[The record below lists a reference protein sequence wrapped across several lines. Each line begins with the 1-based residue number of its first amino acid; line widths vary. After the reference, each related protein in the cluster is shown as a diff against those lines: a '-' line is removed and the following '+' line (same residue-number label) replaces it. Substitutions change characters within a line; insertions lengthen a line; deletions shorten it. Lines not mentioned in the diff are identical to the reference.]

1 MQANPLMNALQ
12 LIEEPKRQQRF
23 EAVLAHLR
31 EAPKPVSRVAPDKA
45 LQTLLAATTADLGH
59 DFFRTLVRQLTEA
72 FRVTCALVGEMQ
84 HEKNE
89 VRTLAFWSQGDFQP
103 DVTYPLH
110 GTPCFN
116 AVNCS
121 LCYYS
126 DEVAT
131 HFPED
136 LMLSDM
142 NLRGYL
148 GAALKNSRGESI
160 GVLAVLHDQPLEAG
174 ELDFKLL
181 CAFAA
186 RAGAELERIQAQAEL
201 ERTRDF
207 LRNTLNAVPDP
218 LFVKDRSHR
227 FVGVNAAFCN
237 MMGRTER
244 ELLGHTHADVLP
256 PQEAALIRQR
266 EEEAFH
272 TPKPVEH
279 EEPFYGGDTAR
290 TLIVKRAVFPGADG
304 QPSLVAVLR
313 DLTER
318 KRLETQLRQA
328 DRMASVGQLAAGV
341 AHEINNPLAYVCS
354 NLSFLSE
361 QFSQERIAPEE
372 LPELREVVA
381 ETQDGINRVRAIVKD
396 LKTFARPDEERLT
409 AVEVPAVIDGA
420 LRLLRNEM
428 QYRIR
433 LERSLEPVP
442 AVRCNE
448 GRLSQVLVNLLV
460 NAVQAFPELSPER
473 NLIRVGCRSVDSKW
487 VAVDVV
493 DNGMGM
499 TPEVL
504 QRIFEPFFTT
514 KPVGVGTGLGLAICH
529 SLITSMGGRIEVK
542 SVRGEGTTFTL
553 LLPVFKEKTERPSRV
568 LQAVRPVRQRLLLID
583 DEASVGSAVQ
593 RLLSSRY
600 EVHPLQDAREA
611 LRRLAD
617 GASYDAILCDLMMPG
632 MSGLEFLLEL
642 ERTQPKMLPHL
653 GMMSGGTL
661 SPQARELLSSRS
673 RDLMEKP
680 FDPDRLHTFVEQ
692 LITA

>member
-1 MQANPLMNALQ
+1 MHANPLNALQ

-84 HEKNE
+84 HEKNV

-131 HFPED
+131 LFPED
-136 LMLSDM
+136 LMLTDM
-142 NLRGYL
+142 GLRGYL

-181 CAFAA
+181 YAFAA

-218 LFVKDRSHR
+218 LFVKDRAHR
-227 FVGVNAAFCN
+227 WVGVNAAFCKLV
-237 MMGRTER
+237 GRNEK
-244 ELLGHTHADVLP
+244 ELLGRTHADLLP
-256 PQEAALIRQR
+256 PPEAEIIRQR
-266 EEEAFH
+266 EEEAF
-272 TPKPVEH
+272 TSGQPVEH
-279 EEPFYGGDTAR
+279 EEPFYGGADTAR

-304 QPSLVAVLR
+304 QPSMVAVLR

-318 KRLETQLRQA
+318 KRLEMQLRQA

-354 NLSFLSE
+354 NLSFLTE
-361 QFSQERIAPEE
+361 QFAQNQLSPEE
-372 LPELREVVA
+372 MPELREVVA
-381 ETQDGINRVRAIVKD
+381 ETQDGVNRVRAIVKD

-409 AVEVPAVIDGA
+409 SVDMHAVIDGA

-433 LERSLEPVP
+433 LERALEPVP
-442 AVRCNE
+442 HVRCNE

-460 NAVQAFPELSPER
+460 NAVQAFPALSPER
-473 NLIRVGCRSVDSKW
+473 NLIRVATRSVDSKW
-487 VAVDVV
+487 VALDVV
-493 DNGMGM
+493 DNGSGM
-499 TPEVL
+499 SPEVL
-504 QRIFEPFFTT
+504 GRIFEPFFTT

-542 SVRGEGTTFTL
+542 SVLGEGTTFTL
-553 LLPVFKEKTERPSRV
+553 LLPVFKERSERPSRPV
-568 LQAVRPVRQRLLLID
+568 PAVRPVRQRLLLID
-583 DEASVGSAVQ
+583 DELSVGTAVQ
-593 RLLSSRY
+593 RLLASQY
-600 EVHPLQDAREA
+600 EVHPVQDAREA
-611 LRRLAD
+611 LKRLKE

-632 MSGLEFLLEL
+632 MNGLEFLLEL
-642 ERTQPKMLPHL
+642 ERTLPAMLKHV

-661 SPQARELLSSRS
+661 SAQAREVLTSRS
-673 RDLMEKP
+673 RELMEKP
-680 FDPDRLHTFVEQ
+680 FDPDRLHAFVEQ
-692 LITA
+692 LLHA